1 MENNKKLQMFI
12 NDSMELEIDQY
23 ISFEI
28 DDTHYIVSVGLD
40 DEGFNCELL
49 YSPEGVDDIAEA
61 IFISKD
67 NKNDLP
73 QTIKYLISCVIK
85 ERE

>member
-1 MENNKKLQMFI
+1 MKNI
-12 NDSMELEIDQY
+12 NEI
-23 ISFEI
+23 I
-28 DDTHYIVSVGLD
+28 DVFRVECRCVYNGGSD

-61 IFISKD
+61 IFISID

-73 QTIKYLISCVIK
+73 QTIKYFISCVTK

>member
-12 NDSMELEIDQY
+12 NDCMELETDQY

-61 IFISKD
+61 IFISID

-73 QTIKYLISCVIK
+73 QTIKYFISCVTK